1 MEAEKG
7 DVAAVG
13 MNHLKFVSLRTK
25 EMEKG
30 GLQPGAFRVIGRGP
44 DLPNDVLMAGAH
56 VDDAVVKTVQNAF
69 VENSDDLISAILQ
82 GDDNQKYK
90 GMAFLTTIKDEDY
103 DYVRSIYRTAGYPE
117 YSDFIGN

>member
-1 MEAEKG
+1 
-7 DVAAVG
+7 
-13 MNHLKFVSLRTK
+13 
-25 EMEKG
+25 
-30 GLQPGAFRVIGRGP
+30 VIGRGP

-69 VENSDDLISAILQ
+69 VENSDVLITAILQ